1 MIPTNDVLAGYLAQ
15 SSEIEAAVARV
26 LKSGWY
32 ILGQEVAAFEQ
43 EYAAW
48 MGVPHAVG
56 VANGTDALM
65 LALRA
70 LGVQPGDGVFT
81 VSHTAVATV
90 AAIEMAGA
98 IPLLVDIDPQ
108 TYTMCPQ
115 SLKEGIRRADEL
127 GLTLRAVIPVHL
139 YGHPCDV
146 ESICRI
152 ARERDLLIVEDCSQ
166 SHGARYHGR
175 MTGTFGDA
183 AAFSLYPTKNLGA
196 LGDAGVVTTASAS
209 TAERLQALRQYGW
222 RERNRSEVAGVNSRL
237 DELQAAILR
246 VRLKTLDAANE
257 KRREVARR
265 YFSGL
270 SQLPLVLPHCRPD
283 CQHVYHQYVIQV
295 QRRDEFQTKLK
306 AAGVGTMIHY
316 PSPVHLQPAYQGRL
330 PEVAPLR
337 ETESVV
343 SHILSLPMFPE
354 LNEMQTSTAIEQLQ
368 KICLLQSESV

>member
-1 MIPTNDVLAGYLAQ
+1 MIPTNDVLAGYQAQ

-48 MGVPHAVG
+48 MGLPHAVG

-115 SLKEGIRRADEL
+115 SLQEGIRRADEL

-139 YGHPCDV
+139 YGHPCDMD
-146 ESICRI
+146 SICRI

-270 SQLPLVLPHCRPD
+270 SQLPMVLPNCRPD

-295 QRRDEFQTKLK
+295 QCRDEFQTKLK

>member
-1 MIPTNDVLAGYLAQ
+1 MIPTNDVLAGYQAQ

-115 SLKEGIRRADEL
+115 SLQEGIRRADEL

-139 YGHPCDV
+139 YGHPCDM
-146 ESICRI
+146 EAICRI

-166 SHGARYHGR
+166 SHGARYQGR

-209 TAERLQALRQYGW
+209 TAERLRALRQYGW

-246 VRLKTLDAANE
+246 VRLKSLDAAND
-257 KRREVARR
+257 RRRAIALS
-265 YFSGL
+265 YDKGL
-270 SQLPLVLPHCRPD
+270 SHLPLRIPVCHGD
-283 CQHVYHQYVIQV
+283 CLHVYHQYVIQIDDRDQV
-295 QRRDEFQTKLK
+295 QAALK
-306 AAGVGTMIHY
+306 NADIHSMIHY
-316 PSPVHLQPAYQGRL
+316 PLPVHLQAAYQQRL
-330 PEVAPLR
+330 PVIVKLDT
-337 ETESVV
+337 TEKVV
-343 SHILSLPMFPE
+343 SRILSLPMFP
-354 LNEMQTSTAIEQLQ
+354 QL
-368 KICLLQSESV
+368 SDSSVDVVTRTMERIVG

>member
-1 MIPTNDVLAGYLAQ
+1 
-15 SSEIEAAVARV
+15 
-26 LKSGWY
+26 
-32 ILGQEVAAFEQ
+32 
-43 EYAAW
+43 
-48 MGVPHAVG
+48 
-56 VANGTDALM
+56 
-65 LALRA
+65 
-70 LGVQPGDGVFT
+70 
-81 VSHTAVATV
+81 
-90 AAIEMAGA
+90 
-98 IPLLVDIDPQ
+98 
-108 TYTMCPQ
+108 
-115 SLKEGIRRADEL
+115 
-127 GLTLRAVIPVHL
+127 
-139 YGHPCDV
+139 
-146 ESICRI
+146 
-152 ARERDLLIVEDCSQ
+152 
-166 SHGARYHGR
+166 

-270 SQLPLVLPHCRPD
+270 SQLPMVLPNCRPD

-343 SHILSLPMFPE
+343 SRILSLPMFPE

-368 KICLLQSESV
+368 KICLLQSESA